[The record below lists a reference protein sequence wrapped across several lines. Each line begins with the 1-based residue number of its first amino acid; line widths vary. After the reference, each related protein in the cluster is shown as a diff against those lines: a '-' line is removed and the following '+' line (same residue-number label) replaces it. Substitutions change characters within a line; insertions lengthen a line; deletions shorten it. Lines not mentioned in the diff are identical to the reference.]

1 VENNFA
7 FTEQIKNDRLKT
19 AIVTGATGAIGKAIA
34 KRIADKGNYLV
45 ILAARDLTKAVE
57 LVRDVRNTSAN
68 RHVYYTLVD
77 LSVKSEIE
85 RFAAS
90 VLMPVEALVNNAA
103 CTPIKREETQQ
114 GIEKQWATNVLGYFW
129 MMQAFKSH
137 LKAAK
142 EPRIVNVAS
151 YWAGGLDMRDPE
163 FRQRHYDNNSAYRQS
178 KQADRMLSTA
188 FAGKFKS
195 IGIAVNACHP
205 GEVNSRLSNE
215 LGFGGH
221 ESPDKGAETPVWL
234 ATTKMGVNH
243 TGGYFEYLRERP
255 CMFSRDASAVRD
267 LYSLCQS
274 Y

>member
-1 VENNFA
+1 MA
-7 FTEQIKNDRLKT
+7 FTEEIENDGLKT
-19 AIVTGATGAIGKAIA
+19 AIVTGATGAIGKAIVR
-34 KRIADKGNYLV
+34 RIAEKGNYLV
-45 ILAARDLTKAVE
+45 ILAARDLTKAGE
-57 LVRDVRNTSAN
+57 TVRDVRNTSAN
-68 RHVYYTLVD
+68 RHVYYALAD
-77 LSVKSEIE
+77 LSDKSEIKK
-85 RFAAS
+85 FAAS
-90 VLMPVEALVNNAA
+90 VLRPVEALVNNAA
-103 CTPIKREETQQ
+103 CTPVKREETVK

-129 MMQAFKSH
+129 MMKAFKTH
-137 LKAAK
+137 LKAAE

-188 FAGKFKS
+188 FAGEFKS

-234 ATTKMGVNH
+234 ATSRAGVDQ
-243 TGGYFEYLRERP
+243 TGRYFEYLSERR
-255 CMFSRDASAVRD
+255 CMFSNDAGAVNA
-267 LYSLCQS
+267 LYELCQS